1 MMQSAFSDIQKIDR
15 GYHQSVSHSFR
26 KANMA
31 LLLVNFLDQ
40 TLKNMKKLFAS
51 LLILSIVAAC
61 KKNPEKFINDKTDS
75 TGYVKTDATKV
86 SPVEVNKDEALK
98 QLNEEIIQA
107 LKDKDYKKFS
117 DFIHPDKGVRFSMYA
132 FVNPKEDKTFSKTE
146 FMKYQP
152 TKTLFTWGTLDG
164 SGDLYKATID
174 NYLTKWVYSKDFATG
189 QVALNEFLGK
199 GNSLNNLK
207 AMYPKADFT
216 ENYIKGS
223 EANAEM
229 DWKSLRLVFE
239 ELLGKYYLVAVVND
253 QWTI

>member
-1 MMQSAFSDIQKIDR
+1 
-15 GYHQSVSHSFR
+15 
-26 KANMA
+26 
-31 LLLVNFLDQ
+31 
-40 TLKNMKKLFAS
+40 MKKLFVS
-51 LLILSIVAAC
+51 LLILSVIAC

-75 TGYVKTDATKV
+75 TGQIKTEDTKIT
-86 SPVEVNKDEALK
+86 SVEVSKDQALK
-98 QLNEEIIQA
+98 HLNEEIIQA
-107 LKDKDYKKFS
+107 LKDKNYKKVA
-117 DFIHPDKGVRFSMYA
+117 DFIHPEKGVRFSMYA
-132 FVNPKEDKTFSKTE
+132 FVNPKEDKNFSKSD
-146 FMKYQP
+146 FIKYQP

-174 NYLTKWVYSKDFATG
+174 NYLTKWVYSKDFVTG
-189 QVALNEFLGK
+189 QVAFNEFLGK

-207 AMYPKADFT
+207 EMYPNADFT

-239 ELLGKYYLVAVVND
+239 ELQGKYYLVAIVND

>member
-1 MMQSAFSDIQKIDR
+1 
-15 GYHQSVSHSFR
+15 
-26 KANMA
+26 
-31 LLLVNFLDQ
+31 
-40 TLKNMKKLFAS
+40 MKKLFVS
-51 LLILSIVAAC
+51 LFILSLVVAC
-61 KKNPEKFINDKTDS
+61 KKNPDKFVNDKPDS
-75 TGYVKTDATKV
+75 TEYVKTEATKAT
-86 SPVEVNKDEALK
+86 PVEVSKDQALK
-98 QLNEEIIQA
+98 QLNEEIIQV
-107 LKDKDYKKFS
+107 LKDKDYKKFA
-117 DFIHPDKGVRFSMYA
+117 DFIHPEKGVRFSMYA
-132 FVNPKEDKTFSKTE
+132 FVNPKEDKNFSRSN

-164 SGDLYKATID
+164 SGDSYKATID

-189 QVALNEFLGK
+189 QVAFNEFLGK

-207 AMYPKADFT
+207 EMYPKADFT

-239 ELLGKYYLVAVVND
+239 EFQGKYYLVAVVND